1 MPNNFEILAGFLA
14 RYGDEVEGRE
24 SAPLPAD
31 VADQLRRFARGQLAG
46 PAQGEIIQQL
56 GCASRL
62 GRFPCHGSESTAQ
75 HWAATGLK
83 ALCRHD

>member
-24 SAPLPAD
+24 TASLPAE
-31 VADQLRRFARGQLAG
+31 VAEQLRRFARGQLAG

-56 GCASRL
+56 G
-62 GRFPCHGSESTAQ
+62 Q
-75 HWAATGLK
+75 HPDWVAFLATEVK
-83 ALCRHD
+83 ALRNTGPQPG

>member
-14 RYGDEVEGRE
+14 RYGDEVEGHE
-24 SAPLPAD
+24 STPLTTE

-56 GCASRL
+56 G
-62 GRFPCHGSESTAQ
+62 Q
-75 HWAATGLK
+75 HPDWVAFLATEVK
-83 ALCRHD
+83 ALRNAGQQPA

>member
-24 SAPLPAD
+24 TVPLPSD

-56 GCASRL
+56 G
-62 GRFPCHGSESTAQ
+62 Q
-75 HWAATGLK
+75 HPDWVAFLATEVK
-83 ALCRHD
+83 ALRNTGPQPG